1 MTQRL
6 FSALLLSFAL
16 LLASTPARADK
27 DAVQFGSNIV
37 VPEGQSVHDA
47 VCFFCS
53 VNAKGDIDHDV
64 VVFFG
69 NVHIAHESK
78 HDVVVFFGTVRA
90 EDDAAIGH
98 DVVSFFGSVHL
109 GENVTVGND
118 LVVMFGGLHAAE
130 SASIQG
136 SRVAQPPWVFWTP
149 LLILGLIIVLVVRE
163 IRAAQRRRY
172 LAAYGYPPMPP
183 QPPAHTQPP
192 AGTQPPVPPAP
203 PAQ

>member
-6 FSALLLSFAL
+6 LFALLSYCALLLFA
-16 LLASTPARADK
+16 TPARADK

-69 NVHIAHESK
+69 NVHIAHQSR
-78 HDVVVFFGTVRA
+78 HDVVVFFGSVRT
-90 EDDAAIGH
+90 EDNAAIGH
-98 DVVSFFGSVHL
+98 DVVNFFGNVHL

-118 LVVMFGGLHAAE
+118 LVVMFGGLHAAD
-130 SASIQG
+130 SANVAG
-136 SRVAQPPWVFWTP
+136 NRLAQPIWVFWTP
-149 LLILGLIIVLVVRE
+149 MLVLGLIIVLIVRG
-163 IRAAQRRRY
+163 IRESRRRQY
-172 LAAYGYPPMPP
+172 FAAYGYPPMPP
-183 QPPAHTQPP
+183 QPPVQQGPP
-192 AGTQPPVPPAP
+192 TL
-203 PAQ
+203 

>member
-6 FSALLLSFAL
+6 FSALLLASAL
-16 LLASTPARADK
+16 LFAATPAHANK

-69 NVHIAHESK
+69 NVHISHQSK
-78 HDVVVFFGTVRA
+78 HDVVVFFGSVHA
-90 EDDAAIGH
+90 EDDASIGH
-98 DVVSFFGSVHL
+98 DLVNFFGTVRL

-118 LVVMFGGLHAAE
+118 AVVMFGGLHAAE
-130 SASIQG
+130 SANIAG
-136 SRVAQPPWVFWTP
+136 NRVAQPIWVFWTP
-149 LLILGLIIVLVVRE
+149 LIVLGLIITLIVHEVR
-163 IRAAQRRRY
+163 ISRRRRY
-172 LAAYGYPPMPP
+172 FAAYGYPPVPP
-183 QPPAHTQPP
+183 HPPM
-192 AGTQPPVPPAP
+192 PPAP
-203 PAQ
+203 PVQ